1 MNKSFETGTLLLR
14 VVTGIIFF
22 VHGLSKFQG
31 LEGTT
36 QFFQSI
42 GIPAFMVYV
51 IATIELVGGVL
62 IFFGLATRIIGVL
75 FAITLVGAS
84 STFAQKLSAL
94 HRAFEQRIVTVVASS
109 CALVRKFLVFVS
121 DRRINAVSLVF
132 FLHFRCTSVS
142 YIVV

>member
-31 LEGTT
+31 LEGTA

-75 FAITLVGAS
+75 FAVTLVGAIF
-84 STFAQKLSAL
+84 TAKLSSPFMGGSEFDFIL
-94 HRAFEQRIVTVVASS
+94 LVASIHL
-109 CALVRKFLVFVS
+109 ALSGSRLL
-121 DRRINAVSLVF
+121 SLDQLLF
-132 FLHFRCTSVS
+132 KSKKGETFSA
-142 YIVV
+142 

>member
-62 IFFGLATRIIGVL
+62 IFSVWQRA
-75 FAITLVGAS
+75 
-84 STFAQKLSAL
+84 LSAFCL
-94 HRAFEQRIVTVVASS
+94 PSH
-109 CALVRKFLVFVS
+109 
-121 DRRINAVSLVF
+121 
-132 FLHFRCTSVS
+132 
-142 YIVV
+142 